1 MWIKS
6 MNSTNNLEF
15 AKNSQELPTNSQEFP
30 QNNLEFPSK
39 NPEFPKKLELN
50 EQIKAKLSR
59 LKKPPKEL
67 FFVGDTALLSRP
79 IVAIVGSR
87 KCSKYTQNLILSLS
101 ATLKKHGIVVISGGA
116 IGADIFA
123 HEGALPRT
131 IGVFANSLDMIYPAQ
146 NERIIKQIYEQ
157 GLAISE
163 FESGHAPRSYD
174 FLARNRIVAG
184 LSDAVVIAQAD
195 IKSGSMSSANYA
207 KSAEIPLFG
216 LPQRKGESDG
226 TNMLICKGDMK
237 LLDDFESFALSFGGE
252 LFMSLSEQKSK
263 KDDEILEFLSANNDF
278 NAAYARFGDKLFE
291 YEIEGLVAI
300 DGAFVRVL

>member
-1 MWIKS
+1 
-6 MNSTNNLEF
+6 MNTTNNLEF
-15 AKNSQELPTNSQEFP
+15 LKKKQELASSNLEFLDK
-30 QNNLEFPSK
+30 NLEFPA
-39 NPEFPKKLELN
+39 KLELS
-50 EQIKAKLSR
+50 EQIVKKLSR
-59 LKKPPKEL
+59 LKNPPKEL
-67 FFVGDTALLSRP
+67 FFRGDTSLLSRP

-87 KCSKYTQNLILSLS
+87 KCSKYTQNLILNLAS
-101 ATLKKHGIVVISGGA
+101 TLKKRGIVVISGGA

-146 NERIIKQIYEQ
+146 NELIIKEIYKQ
-157 GLAISE
+157 GLALSE
-163 FESGHAPRSYD
+163 HESSHAPRKYD
-174 FLARNRIVAG
+174 FLARNRIVVG

-207 KSAEIPLFG
+207 KSAGIPLFG

-226 TNMLICKGDMK
+226 TNMLIAKGDMR

-252 LFMSLSEQKSK
+252 LFASLSEQKSK
-263 KDDEILEFLSANNDF
+263 NDDEILEFLSSNSDF
-278 NAAYARFGDKLFE
+278 SVAYARFGDKLFE
-291 YEIEGLVAI
+291 YEIEGLIAI

>member
-1 MWIKS
+1 MS
-6 MNSTNNLEF
+6 TTNNLEF
-15 AKNSQELPTNSQEFP
+15 QDENLEFLSS
-30 QNNLEFPSK
+30 NLEFPSSNLEFQDK
-39 NPEFPKKLELN
+39 NLEFPAKLELS
-50 EQIKAKLSR
+50 EQIAKKLLR

-67 FFVGDTALLSRP
+67 FFKGDTSLLSCP

-87 KCSKYTQNLILSLS
+87 KCSKYTQNLILNLS
-101 ATLKKHGIVVISGGA
+101 VTLKKHGVVVISGGA

-146 NERIIKQIYEQ
+146 NEGIIKQIYKR
-157 GLAISE
+157 GLALSE
-163 FESGHAPRSYD
+163 FATSHAPRSYD
-174 FLARNRIVAG
+174 FLARNRIVVG

-207 KSAEIPLFG
+207 KSAKIPLFG

-226 TNMLICKGDMK
+226 TNMLIAKGDMK
-237 LLDDFESFALSFGGE
+237 LLDDFESFALSFGAE
-252 LFMSLSEQKSK
+252 LFVNLSEQKSSK
-263 KDDEILEFLSANNDF
+263 GDEILEFLSANNDF

>member
-1 MWIKS
+1 
-6 MNSTNNLEF
+6 MNTTNNLEF
-15 AKNSQELPTNSQEFP
+15 PNSNLEF
-30 QNNLEFPSK
+30 QDKNLEFPA
-39 NPEFPKKLELN
+39 KLELS
-50 EQIKAKLSR
+50 EQIAKKLLR

-67 FFVGDTALLSRP
+67 FFKGDTSLLSCP

-87 KCSKYTQNLILSLS
+87 KCSKYTQNLILNLS
-101 ATLKKHGIVVISGGA
+101 AMLKKHGVVVISGGA

-146 NERIIKQIYEQ
+146 NEGIIKQIYKR
-157 GLAISE
+157 GLALSE
-163 FESGHAPRSYD
+163 FASSHSPRSYD
-174 FLARNRIVAG
+174 FLARNRIVVG

-207 KSAEIPLFG
+207 KSAKIPLFG
-216 LPQRKGESDG
+216 LPQRKGESNG
-226 TNMLICKGDMK
+226 TNMLIAKGDMK
-237 LLDDFESFALSFGGE
+237 LLDDFESFALSFGSE
-252 LFMSLSEQKSK
+252 LFVNLSEQKSSK
-263 KDDEILEFLSANNDF
+263 GDEILEFLSANNDF

>member
-1 MWIKS
+1 M
-6 MNSTNNLEF
+6 
-15 AKNSQELPTNSQEFP
+15 
-30 QNNLEFPSK
+30 
-39 NPEFPKKLELN
+39 
-50 EQIKAKLSR
+50 R

-67 FFVGDTALLSRP
+67 FFKGDTSLLSHP

-87 KCSKYTQNLILSLS
+87 KCSKYTQNLILNLS
-101 ATLKKHGIVVISGGA
+101 TTLKKHGVVVISGGA

-146 NERIIKQIYEQ
+146 NEGIIKQIYKR
-157 GLAISE
+157 GLALSE
-163 FESGHAPRSYD
+163 FASAHAPRSYD
-174 FLARNRIVAG
+174 FLARNRIVVG

-207 KSAEIPLFG
+207 KSAKIPLFG

-226 TNMLICKGDMK
+226 TNMLIAKGDMK
-237 LLDDFESFALSFGGE
+237 LLDDFESFALSFGAE
-252 LFMSLSEQKSK
+252 LFVNLSEQKSSK
-263 KDDEILEFLSANNDF
+263 GDEILEFLSANNDF